1 MHKSSKAT
9 KREMHVLDAFTKFLK
24 NDEYLMQINNIMIEN
39 YRDYRINADMSPA
52 TISIEIRVLKAAFN
66 KAIEW
71 VMIKNNPVNG
81 IKLPKSD
88 IVKIRFLKM
97 EEINRLLKV
106 IKDDNNVE
114 FLELILAYLHT
125 GARRIEILNPLFA

>member
-1 MHKSSKAT
+1 LHKSSKAT
-9 KREMHVLDAFTKFLK
+9 KREMHVLDTFTKFLK

-39 YRDYRINADMSPA
+39 YRDFRISADMSPA